1 MTADLP
7 PLDAAAIQ
15 AEAGAGWRVEVVAE
29 TGSTNADLVARA
41 QSGENVA
48 GVALFTEDQT
58 EGRGRQGRSW
68 SAVPRSQILVSVG
81 VDTTDVPSGT
91 WGLLSLAAG
100 LAVVEAVAEVTGV
113 HAVLKWPNDVQVG
126 TGKLAGILA
135 EVAAP
140 GGGREEQSGSGSSP
154 VIVVGI
160 GLNVSSAADELPDPA
175 AASLLSAGV
184 AQPDRQ
190 RLAAVLLN
198 RLHAR
203 IAEWRAGGNVE
214 LLAVY
219 RKHSSTLGRSVRAE
233 LPGGREVVGQAADI
247 DSNGALLIDS
257 ADGVVA
263 VSAGDVVHLRPATS

>member
-1 MTADLP
+1 MTAELS

-15 AEAGAGWRVEVVAE
+15 ASAGAGWRVEVVAE
-29 TGSTNADLVARA
+29 TGSTNADLAARA
-41 QSGENVA
+41 QAGEDVE

-68 SAVPRSQILVSVG
+68 SAVPRSQILLSVG
-81 VDTTDVPSGT
+81 VDTTDVPSET

-100 LAVVEAVAEVTGV
+100 VAVVEAVVEVAGV
-113 HAVLKWPNDVQVG
+113 QAALKWPNDVLVG

-140 GGGREEQSGSGSSP
+140 GGAAP

-160 GLNVSSAADELPDPA
+160 GVNVSLAADELPDPVA
-175 AASLLSAGV
+175 VSLRSLGV

-190 RLAAVLLN
+190 RLAAALLN

-203 IAEWRAGGNVE
+203 IAEWRVGGNVE

-219 RKHSSTLGRSVRAE
+219 RKHSATLGQSVRAE
-233 LPGGREVVGQAADI
+233 LPGGREVLGQATDI
-247 DSNGALLIDS
+247 DGNGSLLIDS

-263 VSAGDVVHLRPATS
+263 VSAGDVIHLRPATS

>member
-15 AEAGAGWRVEVVAE
+15 AAAGDGWRVEVVAE
-29 TGSTNADLVARA
+29 TGSTNADLAARA
-41 QSGENVA
+41 QAGEDVA

-81 VDTTDVPSGT
+81 VDTTDVPSET

-100 LAVVEAVAEVTGV
+100 VAVVEAVAEVAGV
-113 HAVLKWPNDVQVG
+113 QAALKWPNDVLVG

-140 GGGREEQSGSGSSP
+140 GGASP

-160 GLNVSSAADELPDPA
+160 GLNVSLAADELPDPVA
-175 AASLLSAGV
+175 VSLLSLGV

-190 RLAAVLLN
+190 RLAVALQPAARQDRRVARGWKRRTAGGLPHAQ
-198 RLHAR
+198 RHAR
-203 IAEWRAGGNVE
+203 PVGAGRAARWARGARAGDRHRPQRFP
-214 LLAVY
+214 AD
-219 RKHSSTLGRSVRAE
+219 RFGRRRRRGLSR
-233 LPGGREVVGQAADI
+233 
-247 DSNGALLIDS
+247 
-257 ADGVVA
+257 
-263 VSAGDVVHLRPATS
+263 

>member
-7 PLDAAAIQ
+7 PLDATAIQ
-15 AEAGAGWRVEVVAE
+15 AEAGADWRVEVVAE
-29 TGSTNADLVARA
+29 TGSTNADLAARA
-41 QSGENVA
+41 QAGENVA

-58 EGRGRQGRSW
+58 EGRGRQGRTW
-68 SAVPRSQILVSVG
+68 SAVPRSQILVSIG
-81 VDTTDVPSGT
+81 VDTTNVPSET
-91 WGLLSLAAG
+91 WGLLSLATGVA
-100 LAVVEAVAEVTGV
+100 AVEAVAEVSGV
-113 HAVLKWPNDVQVG
+113 QAALKWPNDVLVG

-140 GGGREEQSGSGSSP
+140 GGGSP

-160 GLNVSSAADELPDPA
+160 GLNVSLAADELPDPA
-175 AASLLSAGV
+175 AVSLLSLGV

-190 RLAAVLLN
+190 RLAVALLN

-203 IAEWRAGGNVE
+203 IAEWRVGGNVE

-219 RKHSSTLGRSVRAE
+219 RKHSSTLGQSVRAE
-233 LPGGREVVGQAADI
+233 LPGGREVVGQATDI
-247 DSNGALLIDS
+247 DGNGALVIDS

-263 VSAGDVVHLRPATS
+263 VSAGDVIHLRPATS

>member
-1 MTADLP
+1 MTADLL

-81 VDTTDVPSGT
+81 VDTTDVPSET

-126 TGKLAGILA
+126 TGKLAGILS
-135 EVAAP
+135 EVA
-140 GGGREEQSGSGSSP
+140 GSGAYP

-160 GLNVSSAADELPDPA
+160 GLNVSLAADELPDPVA
-175 AASLLSAGV
+175 VSLLSVGV

-233 LPGGREVVGQAADI
+233 LPGGREVVGQATEI
-247 DSNGALLIDS
+247 DAGGALLIDS
-257 ADGVVA
+257 ADGVVT

>member
-1 MTADLP
+1 MTADLL

-15 AEAGAGWRVEVVAE
+15 AEAGDSWRVEVVAE

-41 QSGENVA
+41 QAGENVA

-135 EVAAP
+135 EVAA
-140 GGGREEQSGSGSSP
+140 GSGSSP

-160 GLNVSSAADELPDPA
+160 GLNVSLAADELPDPA
-175 AASLLSAGV
+175 AVSLLSVGV

-203 IAEWRAGGNVE
+203 IAEWRAGGSTE

-247 DSNGALLIDS
+247 DDNGALLIDS

>member
-15 AEAGAGWRVEVVAE
+15 AAAGDGWRVEVVAE
-29 TGSTNADLVARA
+29 TGSTNADLAARA
-41 QSGENVA
+41 QAGEDVA

-58 EGRGRQGRSW
+58 EGRGHQGRNW

-81 VDTTDVPSGT
+81 VDTTDVPSET

-100 LAVVEAVAEVTGV
+100 VAVVEAVAEVAGV
-113 HAVLKWPNDVQVG
+113 QAALKWPNDVLVG

-140 GGGREEQSGSGSSP
+140 GGASP

-160 GLNVSSAADELPDPA
+160 GLNVSLAADELPDPVA
-175 AASLLSAGV
+175 VSLLSLGV

-190 RLAAVLLN
+190 RLAVALLN

-219 RKHSSTLGRSVRAE
+219 RTHSATLGQSVRAE
-233 LPGGREVVGQAADI
+233 LPGGREVHGQATDI
-247 DSNGALLIDS
+247 DRNGSLLIDS

-263 VSAGDVVHLRPATS
+263 VSAGDVIHLRAATS

>member
-1 MTADLP
+1 MTADLL
-7 PLDAAAIQ
+7 PLDAAALQ
-15 AEAGAGWRVEVVAE
+15 AEAGGSWRVEVVAE

-41 QSGENVA
+41 KSGENVA
-48 GVALFTEDQT
+48 GVALFAEDQT
-58 EGRGRQGRSW
+58 EGRGRQGRTW

-135 EVAAP
+135 EVA
-140 GGGREEQSGSGSSP
+140 GSGSSP

-160 GLNVSSAADELPDPA
+160 GLNVSLAADELPDPA
-175 AASLLSAGV
+175 AASLLSVGV

-190 RLAAVLLN
+190 RLAAVLLD

-233 LPGGREVVGQAADI
+233 LPGGREVVGHATDI
-247 DSNGALLIDS
+247 DASGALLIDA

-263 VSAGDVVHLRPATS
+263 VSAGDVVHLRPATN

>member
-1 MTADLP
+1 MTAELP

-15 AEAGAGWRVEVVAE
+15 ASAGAGWRVEVVAE
-29 TGSTNADLVARA
+29 TGSTNADLAARA
-41 QSGENVA
+41 QAGEDVE

-68 SAVPRSQILVSVG
+68 SAVPRSQILLSVG
-81 VDTTDVPSGT
+81 VDTTDVPSET

-100 LAVVEAVAEVTGV
+100 VAVVEAVAEVAGV
-113 HAVLKWPNDVQVG
+113 QAALKWPNDVLVG

-140 GGGREEQSGSGSSP
+140 GGAAP
-154 VIVVGI
+154 VIVVGV
-160 GLNVSSAADELPDPA
+160 GLNVSLAADELPDPVA
-175 AASLLSAGV
+175 VSLRSLGV

-190 RLAAVLLN
+190 RLAVALLN

-203 IAEWRAGGNVE
+203 IAEWRVGGNVE

-219 RKHSSTLGRSVRAE
+219 RKHSATLGQSVRAE
-233 LPGGREVVGQAADI
+233 LPGGREVLGQATDI
-247 DSNGALLIDS
+247 DGNGSLLIDS

-263 VSAGDVVHLRPATS
+263 VSAGDVIHLRPATS

>member
-1 MTADLP
+1 MTAELL

-15 AEAGAGWRVEVVAE
+15 ASVGDGWRVEVVAE
-29 TGSTNADLVARA
+29 TGSTNADLAARA

-58 EGRGRQGRSW
+58 AGRGRQGRTW
-68 SAVPRSQILVSVG
+68 TAVPRSQILMSIA
-81 VDTTDVPSGT
+81 VDTADVPSET

-100 LAVVEAVAEVTGV
+100 VAVVEAVAEVAGV
-113 HAVLKWPNDVQVG
+113 QAALKWPNDVLVG

-135 EVAAP
+135 EVAA
-140 GGGREEQSGSGSSP
+140 GGASP

-160 GLNVSSAADELPDPA
+160 GLNVSLAAAELPDPVA
-175 AASLLSAGV
+175 VSLLSLGV

-190 RLAAVLLN
+190 RLAVALLN

-203 IAEWRAGGNVE
+203 IAEWRVGGNVE
-214 LLAVY
+214 LLAIY
-219 RKHSSTLGRSVRAE
+219 RKHSATLGQSVRAE
-233 LPGGREVVGQAADI
+233 LPGGREVVGQATDVDAG
-247 DSNGALLIDS
+247 GALVIDS

-263 VSAGDVVHLRPATS
+263 VSAGDVVHLRPAAG